1 MKPISRVWWVFLVV
15 GVLNVIVG
23 VLAIAHPD
31 FTLLALGIVL
41 GIYLLIAAVIAIVE
55 GISGDAES
63 RAANIILGVVALIAG
78 LICLRRP
85 GDSLLAIVVVVG
97 IFLVAAGVVSVVRAF
112 VGPPPRGLALLVA
125 GIEIAFG
132 ILLLAL
138 PDVSLGTLAILVG
151 ISMLVRGVYD
161 IVIAFGIRKIR
172 DTEAARP
179 VAPAEPGLTV

>member
-1 MKPISRVWWVFLVV
+1 MLAPERAASRIF
-15 GVLNVIVG
+15 
-23 VLAIAHPD
+23 AS
-31 FTLLALGIVL
+31 
-41 GIYLLIAAVIAIVE
+41 AASTA
-55 GISGDAES
+55 AES
-63 RAANIILGVVALIAG
+63 RAANIILGIVALIAA

-112 VGPPPRGLALLVA
+112 VLPPPRGLALLVA
-125 GIEIAFG
+125 GIEIGFG

-161 IVIAFGIRKIR
+161 IVIAFGIRRIR

-179 VAPAEPGLTV
+179 VAPGVTA